1 MCNISFRNVTLP
13 DWLDVVGFRRVT
25 VRGGGGGGTTGSK
38 CRRILDFS
46 MEGLRTILD
55 KESGSAFRREELSLI
70 LLVAY
75 VLCV

>member
-1 MCNISFRNVTLP
+1 MTLP

-38 CRRILDFS
+38 CRRILDLS

-55 KESGSAFRREELSLI
+55 KESGSVFRREELSLI

>member
-1 MCNISFRNVTLP
+1 M
-13 DWLDVVGFRRVT
+13 
-25 VRGGGGGGTTGSK
+25 RGGGGGGMIGSK

-46 MEGLRTILD
+46 MEGLRTILV
-55 KESGSAFRREELSLI
+55 KESGSVFKREELSLT